1 MSYDYNSERREAIS
15 AGENALKSLR
25 HAKSSLS
32 SARGWGIYDIFKG
45 KTITGLIKHSKL
57 QDAKSDMEQAKWDL
71 EIFRRELSDLND
83 LENLQIDI
91 GAFATVADFIFDGL
105 IADIYV
111 QSKIKKALDGVNKAI
126 NQVEDALRKLR

>member
-1 MSYDYNSERREAIS
+1 MAYNDNVERLEAIK

-25 HAKSSLS
+25 HAKASLS
-32 SARGWGIYDIFKG
+32 SARGWGIYDILKG

-57 QDAKSDMEQAKWDL
+57 SSAKAEMEQAKWDL
-71 EIFRRELSDLND
+71 EKFNDELDDISGIG
-83 LENLQIDI
+83 NLQVDI

-111 QSKIKKALDGVNKAI
+111 QSKIKKALDAVNTAI
-126 NQVEDALRKLR
+126 KQVEDALRRIR